1 MTPLQLLKSAMMI
14 THDVVYS
21 AISFPAI
28 SFPHAHPNHC
38 LHYLNSLQDK
48 STMFTV
54 RQQYVK
60 PLEVIWAK
68 CSSLGWGP
76 HNTIHVDDLERNFEL
91 NKQSGVLISPFHLKP
106 FTINPCDGLGES
118 LLDGTV
124 QSPPPIMSLSQGSS
138 IDSNG
143 LSEMDAETAENGPD
157 ITGGNGLVDSAYVR
171 LRSSELSHSTVEE
184 KEEQSSG
191 PDASEGNRN
200 KSFEDIE
207 LQLLAR

>member
-1 MTPLQLLKSAMMI
+1 
-14 THDVVYS
+14 
-21 AISFPAI
+21 
-28 SFPHAHPNHC
+28 
-38 LHYLNSLQDK
+38 
-48 STMFTV
+48 MFTV

-60 PLEVIWAK
+60 PLEVIWSK

-138 IDSNG
+138 IDSNC
-143 LSEMDAETAENGPD
+143 LVEVDAEIADNGSD
-157 ITGGNGLVDSAYVR
+157 TNGGNSLVDRSYVR
-171 LRSSELSHSTVEE
+171 LRSSELSQSSVEE
-184 KEEQSSG
+184 KEEHSSG
-191 PDASEGNRN
+191 SDLAEGNRN

>member
-1 MTPLQLLKSAMMI
+1 
-14 THDVVYS
+14 
-21 AISFPAI
+21 
-28 SFPHAHPNHC
+28 
-38 LHYLNSLQDK
+38 
-48 STMFTV
+48 MFTV

-106 FTINPCDGLGES
+106 FAINPCDNLGES

-124 QSPPPIMSLSQGSS
+124 QSPPPVMSVSEESTIDSPSLSELDSENTEMCPDNSEDNNGGVDGTFEGLGSH
-138 IDSNG
+138 
-143 LSEMDAETAENGPD
+143 
-157 ITGGNGLVDSAYVR
+157 V
-171 LRSSELSHSTVEE
+171 LSHTILEE
-184 KEEQSSG
+184 KEEDSSG
-191 PDASEGNRN
+191 SDPADGNRN

-207 LQLLAR
+207 LQLLARYEKCCVLVHRAATLLDSAIVTIDYDTSILYFKPK